1 MAKQSGQKLKLLVL
15 SRILTEETDEDHPL
29 TATQLAEKLAEEG
42 IPAERKSIYSDLD
55 ALTEAGYDIV
65 NTKRGYFLASDRFE
79 SAEVMTLADAVLA
92 SRFLTDK
99 KSRILI
105 DKLGGLLN
113 RYQRTH
119 LHSSLRAG
127 SRKKGE
133 NESVLYSL
141 DAIRRA
147 KSEGKWV
154 AFRYFEWAASFSG
167 QGKFVRHHRHGGEE
181 YLVAVKGILW
191 VEDNAYLVGYDNRH
205 QQIRNYRVDRM
216 DRVSVSERPVGII
229 KELDFDLSD
238 YADKLFGM
246 FSGKEERV
254 TLCFPNSLANAAVD
268 YFGADAFLSP
278 DDRPDRFRITAPV
291 ALSPRFYGWVLGFGG
306 QVELLSP
313 ESAREELRRQAE
325 EAGKIHQKF

>member
-29 TATQLAEKLAEEG
+29 TATELAEKLAEEG

-55 ALTEAGYDIV
+55 ALTEAGYDII

-92 SRFLTDK
+92 ARFLTDK
-99 KSRILI
+99 KSRQLI

-113 RYQRTH
+113 RYQRAR
-119 LHSSLRAG
+119 LRSSLRAG
-127 SRKKGE
+127 NRKKGE

-141 DAIRRA
+141 DAIRQA
-147 KSEGKWV
+147 QAEHKWIS
-154 AFRYFEWAASFSG
+154 FCYFEWVPSFSG
-167 QGKFVRHHRHGGEE
+167 QGKFVRHHRHQGEE

-191 VEDNAYLVGYDNRH
+191 MGDNAYLVGFDNRH

-216 DRVSVSERPVGII
+216 DRVSVTERPLGII

-238 YADKLFGM
+238 YADKQFEM

-254 TLCFPNSLANAAVD
+254 TLRFPNYLANAAVD
-268 YFGADAFLSP
+268 EFGPDVFLFP
-278 DDRPDRFRITAPV
+278 DDQPDHFRITCPV

-313 ESAREELRRQAE
+313 ESAREELRRQTE
-325 EAGKIHQKF
+325 EAGRVHQKV